1 MRMRRYQSGF
11 SLVELMVA
19 MALGLLITGAALSLF
34 STNQRM
40 FQLQQGES
48 ELQEQGYLAMRFIV
62 EDVRMAGF
70 HDISVGAAPSPV
82 INASSPSIPASSD
95 GGNSGNDRMT
105 ISYHGFRDCEGNPST
120 STSRRE
126 IINTY
131 WVDDDGQLKCRGNQA
146 VPLTSGVT
154 LLTGVESFQV
164 LYGMDT
170 TPYDQIAFASQYVP
184 ADQLSTHFA
193 SDHLVL
199 SLKIGMLL
207 KNSAPAI
214 GSGPEKSFYVLDTSK
229 DVDTS
234 QSLFQQFSTTVTLRN
249 YPWSQI

>member
-1 MRMRRYQSGF
+1 MKMRRYQSGF

-105 ISYHGFRDCEGNPST
+105 ISYHGFRDCEGNPSA

-154 LLTGVESFQV
+154 LLDGVESFQV

-170 TPYDQIAFASQYVP
+170 TPNDQVACARRPAFR
-184 ADQLSTHFA
+184 
-193 SDHLVL
+193 
-199 SLKIGMLL
+199 
-207 KNSAPAI
+207 
-214 GSGPEKSFYVLDTSK
+214 
-229 DVDTS
+229 
-234 QSLFQQFSTTVTLRN
+234 TLR
-249 YPWSQI
+249 Q

>member
-1 MRMRRYQSGF
+1 MKMRRSQAGF

-70 HDISVGAAPSPV
+70 HDLSVGAAPAPV
-82 INASSPSIPASSD
+82 INASSPSIPAASD
-95 GGNSGNDRMT
+95 GAGGGNDRLT
-105 ISYHGFRDCEGNPST
+105 ISYHGFRDCEGNPAAATNRSLVV
-120 STSRRE
+120 
-126 IINTY
+126 NTY
-131 WVDDDGQLKCRGNQA
+131 WVDDDRKLRCRGNKA

-154 LLTGVESFQV
+154 LLDGVESFQV

-170 TPYDQIAFASQYVP
+170 TPNDQVAFASQYVP
-184 ADQLSTHFA
+184 ADQLSSHFT

-199 SLKIGMLL
+199 SVKIAMLL
-207 KNSAPAI
+207 EKDAPAI
-214 GSGPEKSFYVLDTSK
+214 GSGPEKTFYLLDTSK
-229 DVDTS
+229 EVDTS
-234 QSLFQQFSTTVTLRN
+234 QMLYQQFSTTVALRN

>member
-1 MRMRRYQSGF
+1 
-11 SLVELMVA
+11 
-19 MALGLLITGAALSLF
+19 
-34 STNQRM
+34 
-40 FQLQQGES
+40 
-48 ELQEQGYLAMRFIV
+48 MRFIV

-70 HDISVGAAPSPV
+70 HDLSVGAAPSPV

-105 ISYHGFRDCEGNPST
+105 ISYHGFRDCEGNPSGAT
-120 STSRRE
+120 ARTE

-131 WVDDDGQLKCRGNQA
+131 WVDDDQKLKCRGNQA

-154 LLTGVESFQV
+154 LLDGVESFQV

-170 TPYDQIAFASQYVP
+170 TPNDQVAFASQYVP

-193 SDHLVL
+193 NDHLVL
-199 SLKIGMLL
+199 SLKIAMLL
-207 KNSAPAI
+207 KNSVPAI
-214 GSGPEKSFYVLDTSK
+214 GSGPAKDFYLLDTSK
-229 DVDTS
+229 EVDTS

-249 YPWSQI
+249 YPWSKI